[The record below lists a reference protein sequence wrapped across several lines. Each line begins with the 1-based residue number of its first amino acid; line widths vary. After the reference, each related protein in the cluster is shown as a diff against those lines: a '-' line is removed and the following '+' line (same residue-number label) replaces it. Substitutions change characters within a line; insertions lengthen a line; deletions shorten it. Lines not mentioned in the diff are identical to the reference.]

1 VPDRAESRPP
11 TVSDAP
17 GAAAPRPDR
26 GKPGRYKWVALSN
39 TTLGMF
45 MATVDASIVIISLPA
60 IFRGVGL
67 DPFAPGNI
75 SYLLW
80 IIMGY
85 LLVTAVLVV
94 TLGRLGDI
102 VGRVR
107 IYNLGFVV
115 FTLASLT
122 LSLDPLHGG
131 AGALWLILWRLVQ
144 AVGGA
149 MLMANSAAIITDAFP
164 AEQRGM
170 ALGVN
175 QISALAGQFIG
186 LVLGGVLSVWDWR
199 SVFWINVPFGVFG
212 TVWAYRSL
220 RELSDR
226 RPARIDWWGNLTF
239 AGGCALL
246 LAAITY
252 GIQPYH
258 GRSMGWTNPTVI
270 GGLVLGVAL
279 LVLFALVERRVPQPM
294 FRLSLF
300 RNRAF
305 AAGNA
310 AALLASVARGGMQF
324 MLIIW
329 LQGIWL
335 PLHGYDYADTPLW
348 AGIFMLP
355 LTAGFLLAGPLSGYL
370 SDRHGVFAFTTG
382 GLTLFAASFVG
393 LMVLPLNFPYWAFAS
408 LIMLNGFGSGMFS
421 APNTSAIMSSVP
433 PHHRGAAS
441 GMRSTFQNSGMSL
454 SIGVFFTL
462 LITGLAGRLPG
473 ALETGLRA
481 QGVAAAAAHH
491 AAQLPAV
498 STVFAAFLG
507 ENPLQTLLGP
517 TGVLRTLPPHAS
529 ATITGKTFFPNLI
542 SEPFHHG
549 LMIVFATAAGMAL
562 LAATASTLRGA
573 TPGRTPRNPAARPA
587 SAAPDAAGAPDVV
600 AHAAPRTEAGAR
612 AEPDGRGIHS

>member
-1 VPDRAESRPP
+1 
-11 TVSDAP
+11 VSD
-17 GAAAPRPDR
+17 D
-26 GKPGRYKWVALSN
+26 RYKWVALSN

-45 MATVDASIVIISLPA
+45 MAVVDASIVIISLPA
-60 IFRGVGL
+60 IFRGIDL
-67 DPFAPGNI
+67 NPFGAGNI

-102 VGRVR
+102 LGRVR

-115 FTLASLT
+115 FTLASVA
-122 LSLDPLHGG
+122 LSLDPAHGAG
-131 AGALWLILWRLVQ
+131 GALWLILWRLVQ

-175 QISALAGQFIG
+175 QIAALAGQFIG

-199 SVFWINVPFGVFG
+199 AVFWINVPFGVFG
-212 TVWAYRSL
+212 TIWAYRSL
-220 RELSDR
+220 REVGER
-226 RPARIDWWGNLTF
+226 RPAKIDWWGNLTF
-239 AGGCALL
+239 AGGCAAL

-252 GIQPYH
+252 GIQPYGGH
-258 GRSMGWTNPTVI
+258 SMGWTNPYVLAGLI
-270 GGLVLGVAL
+270 GGVLL
-279 LVLFALVERRVPQPM
+279 LVLFTLIEQRVPQPM
-294 FRLSLF
+294 FRLALF

-329 LQGIWL
+329 LQGVWL

-348 AGIFMLP
+348 AGIFLLP
-355 LTAGFLLAGPLSGYL
+355 LTAGFLLAGPLCGYL
-370 SDRHGVFAFTTG
+370 SDRYGVFYFTTG
-382 GLTLFAASFVG
+382 GLTLFALSFVG
-393 LMVLPLNFPYWAFAS
+393 LLLLPLIFPYWAFAL
-408 LIMLNGFGSGMFS
+408 LITLNGIGSGMFS

-433 PHHRGAAS
+433 ATDRGAAS

-454 SIGVFFTL
+454 SIGIFFSL
-462 LITGLAGRLPG
+462 LIAGLAGRLPA
-473 ALETGLRA
+473 ALSSGLTA
-481 QGVAAAAAHH
+481 QGVSAAAAHH

-507 ENPLQTLLGP
+507 ANPMQTLLAP
-517 TGVLRTLPPHAS
+517 TGVLNTLSPHAQ

-542 SEPFHHG
+542 SGPFHHG
-549 LMIVFATAAGMAL
+549 LTIVFATAAAMGL
-562 LAATASTLRGA
+562 LAALASLMRGGSAKAVPIDPHDQITDVPTAN
-573 TPGRTPRNPAARPA
+573 TP
-587 SAAPDAAGAPDVV
+587 
-600 AHAAPRTEAGAR
+600 AHLG
-612 AEPDGRGIHS
+612 

>member
-1 VPDRAESRPP
+1 MTSPD
-11 TVSDAP
+11 
-17 GAAAPRPDR
+17 
-26 GKPGRYKWVALSN
+26 RYKWVALSN

-45 MATVDASIVIISLPA
+45 MAVVDASIVIISLPA
-60 IFRGVGL
+60 IFRGIDL
-67 DPFAPGNI
+67 NPFGAGNI

-102 VGRVR
+102 LGRVR

-115 FTLASLT
+115 FTLASIA
-122 LSLDPLHGG
+122 LSLDPAHGAG
-131 AGALWLILWRLVQ
+131 GALWLIIWRLVQ

-175 QISALAGQFIG
+175 QIAALAGQFIG

-199 SVFWINVPFGVFG
+199 AVFWINVPFGIFG
-212 TVWAYRSL
+212 TIWAYRSL
-220 RELSDR
+220 REVGER
-226 RPARIDWWGNLTF
+226 RAAKIDWWGNLTF
-239 AGGCALL
+239 AGGLSIL

-252 GIQPYH
+252 GIQPYGGH
-258 GRSMGWTNPTVI
+258 SMGWTNPYVLTGLI
-270 GGLVLGVAL
+270 GGVAL
-279 LVLFALVERRVPQPM
+279 LVLFGFIEQRVEQPM
-294 FRLSLF
+294 FRLALF

-310 AALLASVARGGMQF
+310 AALLASIARGGMQF

-348 AGIFMLP
+348 AGIFLLP

-370 SDRHGVFAFTTG
+370 SDRYGVFYFTTG
-382 GLTLFAASFVG
+382 GLTLFAFSFIG
-393 LMVLPLNFPYWAFAS
+393 LLLLPLNFPYWAFAL
-408 LIMLNGFGSGMFS
+408 LIMLNGIGSGMFS

-433 PHHRGAAS
+433 PSDRGAAS
-441 GMRSTFQNSGMSL
+441 GMRSTFQNSGTSL
-454 SIGVFFTL
+454 SIGVFFSL
-462 LITGLAGRLPG
+462 LIAGLAGKLPG
-473 ALETGLRA
+473 ALQSGLTA
-481 QGVAAAAAHH
+481 QGVSASAAHH
-491 AAQLPAV
+491 ASQLPAV

-507 ENPLQTLLGP
+507 ANPMQTLLGP
-517 TGVLRTLPPHAS
+517 TGVLNTLSAQAK

-542 SEPFHHG
+542 SGPFHHG
-549 LMIVFATAAGMAL
+549 LAIVFGAAAGMAL
-562 LAATASTLRGA
+562 LATAASMLRGA
-573 TPGRTPRNPAARPA
+573 TPAKSAPPADPEPSPRDQAADAPEPHSPAR
-587 SAAPDAAGAPDVV
+587 
-600 AHAAPRTEAGAR
+600 
-612 AEPDGRGIHS
+612 RG

>member
-1 VPDRAESRPP
+1 
-11 TVSDAP
+11 VSD
-17 GAAAPRPDR
+17 D
-26 GKPGRYKWVALSN
+26 RYKWVALSN

-45 MATVDASIVIISLPA
+45 MAVVDASIVIISLPA
-60 IFRGVGL
+60 IFRGIDL
-67 DPFAPGNI
+67 NPFAAGNI

-102 VGRVR
+102 LGRVR

-115 FTLASLT
+115 FTLASVA
-122 LSLDPLHGG
+122 LSLDPAHGAGG
-131 AGALWLILWRLVQ
+131 AMWLILWRLVQ

-175 QISALAGQFIG
+175 QIAALAGQFIG

-199 SVFWINVPFGVFG
+199 AVFWINVPFGVFG
-212 TVWAYRSL
+212 TIWAYRSL
-220 RELSDR
+220 REVGER
-226 RPARIDWWGNLTF
+226 RPAKIDWWGNLTF
-239 AGGCALL
+239 AGGCAAL

-252 GIQPYH
+252 GIQPYGGH
-258 GRSMGWTNPTVI
+258 SMGWTNPYVLAGLI
-270 GGLVLGVAL
+270 GGVLL
-279 LVLFALVERRVPQPM
+279 LVLFTLIEQRVPQPM
-294 FRLSLF
+294 FRLALF

-348 AGIFMLP
+348 AGIFLLP
-355 LTAGFLLAGPLSGYL
+355 LTAGFLLAGPLCGYL
-370 SDRHGVFAFTTG
+370 SDRYGVFYFTTG
-382 GLTLFAASFVG
+382 GLTLFALSFVG
-393 LMVLPLNFPYWAFAS
+393 LLLLPLNFPYWSFAL
-408 LIMLNGFGSGMFS
+408 LITLNGIGSGMFS

-433 PHHRGAAS
+433 AADRGAAS

-454 SIGVFFTL
+454 SIGIFFSL
-462 LITGLAGRLPG
+462 LIAGLAGRLPA
-473 ALETGLRA
+473 ALSSGLTA
-481 QGVAAAAAHH
+481 QGVSAAAAHH
-491 AAQLPAV
+491 ASQLSAV

-507 ENPLQTLLGP
+507 ANPMQTLLAP
-517 TGVLRTLPPHAS
+517 TGVLNTLSPQAR
-529 ATITGKTFFPNLI
+529 ATVTGNTFFPNLI
-542 SEPFHHG
+542 SGPFHHG
-549 LMIVFATAAGMAL
+549 LTIVFATAAAMGL
-562 LAATASTLRGA
+562 LAALASLLRGTTPVKDSPSSA
-573 TPGRTPRNPAARPA
+573 TPRRVPA
-587 SAAPDAAGAPDVV
+587 SK
-600 AHAAPRTEAGAR
+600 R
-612 AEPDGRGIHS
+612 

>member
-1 VPDRAESRPP
+1 
-11 TVSDAP
+11 VSD
-17 GAAAPRPDR
+17 D
-26 GKPGRYKWVALSN
+26 RYKWVALSN

-45 MATVDASIVIISLPA
+45 MAVVDASIVIISLPA
-60 IFRGVGL
+60 IFRGIDL
-67 DPFAPGNI
+67 DPFGAGNI

-102 VGRVR
+102 LGRVR

-115 FTLASLT
+115 FTLASIA
-122 LSLDPLHGG
+122 LSLDPAHGAGG
-131 AGALWLILWRLVQ
+131 AMWLIIWRLVQ

-175 QISALAGQFIG
+175 QIAALAGQFIG

-199 SVFWINVPFGVFG
+199 AVFWINVPFGVFG
-212 TVWAYRSL
+212 TIWAYRSL
-220 RELSDR
+220 REVGER

-239 AGGCALL
+239 AGGCASL

-252 GIQPYH
+252 GIQPYGGH
-258 GRSMGWTNPTVI
+258 SMGWTNPYVLGGLI
-270 GGLVLGVAL
+270 GGVVL
-279 LVLFALVERRVPQPM
+279 LVLFGYIEQHVPQPM
-294 FRLSLF
+294 FRLALF

-310 AALLASVARGGMQF
+310 ASLLASIARGGMQF

-335 PLHGYDYADTPLW
+335 PLHGYNYADTPLW
-348 AGIFMLP
+348 AGIFLLP

-370 SDRHGVFAFTTG
+370 SDRYGVFYFTTG
-382 GLTLFAASFVG
+382 GLTLFALSFIG
-393 LMVLPLNFPYWAFAS
+393 LLLLPLNFPYWAFAL
-408 LIMLNGFGSGMFS
+408 LILLNGFGSGMFS

-433 PHHRGAAS
+433 AADRGAAS
-441 GMRSTFQNSGMSL
+441 GMRSTFQNSGTSL
-454 SIGVFFTL
+454 SIGVFFSL
-462 LITGLAGRLPG
+462 LIAGLAGQLPG
-473 ALETGLRA
+473 ALSSGLTA
-481 QGVAAAAAHH
+481 QGVPTAVAQH

-507 ENPLQTLLGP
+507 ANPMQTLLGP
-517 TGVLRTLPPHAS
+517 TGVLNTLSPQAK
-529 ATITGKTFFPNLI
+529 ATITGNTFFPNLI
-542 SEPFHHG
+542 SGPFHHG
-549 LMIVFATAAGMAL
+549 LTIVFAVAAAMAL
-562 LAATASTLRGA
+562 LAATASMLRGA
-573 TPGRTPRNPAARPA
+573 SPVQDSQSGNLRPVPA
-587 SAAPDAAGAPDVV
+587 SK
-600 AHAAPRTEAGAR
+600 R
-612 AEPDGRGIHS
+612 

>member
-1 VPDRAESRPP
+1 VPDDRASNLPR
-11 TVSDAP
+11 SGDAS
-17 GAAAPRPDR
+17 GAALPD
-26 GKPGRYKWVALSN
+26 RYKWVALSN

-60 IFRGVGL
+60 IFRGIDL
-67 DPFAPGNI
+67 NPFAAGNI

-115 FTLASLT
+115 FTLASIA
-122 LSLDPLHGG
+122 LSLDPAHGG
-131 AGALWLILWRLVQ
+131 AGALWLIIWRLVQ

-164 AEQRGM
+164 AEQRGT

-175 QISALAGQFIG
+175 QIAALAGQFIG

-199 SVFWINVPFGVFG
+199 AVFWINVPFGIFG
-212 TVWAYRSL
+212 TIWAYRSL
-220 RELSDR
+220 HELGER
-226 RPARIDWWGNLTF
+226 RPARVDWWGNLTF
-239 AGGCALL
+239 AGGCSLL

-258 GRSMGWTNPTVI
+258 GHSMGWTNPYVF
-270 GGLVLGVAL
+270 GGLILAVVL
-279 LVLFALVERRVPQPM
+279 LVLFVFIEQHVAQPM
-294 FRLSLF
+294 FRLALF

-310 AALLASVARGGMQF
+310 AALLASIARGGMQF

-335 PLHGYDYADTPLW
+335 PLHGYDYSDTPLW
-348 AGIFMLP
+348 AGIFLLP
-355 LTAGFLLAGPLSGYL
+355 LTAGFLIAGPLCGYL
-370 SDRHGVFAFTTG
+370 SDRYGVFYFTTG
-382 GLTLFAASFVG
+382 GLTVFALSFVG
-393 LMVLPLNFPYWAFAS
+393 LLLLPLNFSYWAFAL
-408 LIMLNGFGSGMFS
+408 LIMLNGVGSGMFS

-433 PHHRGAAS
+433 ARDRGAAS
-441 GMRSTFQNSGMSL
+441 GMRSTFQNSGTSL
-454 SIGVFFTL
+454 SIGIFFTL
-462 LITGLAGRLPG
+462 LISGLAGRLPG
-473 ALETGLRA
+473 ALYAGLTA
-481 QGVAAAAAHH
+481 QGVPAAAAHH

-507 ENPLQTLLGP
+507 ANPLQTLLGP
-517 TGVLRTLPPHAS
+517 TGVLKSLSPQGV
-529 ATITGKTFFPNLI
+529 ATITGKTYFPNLI
-542 SEPFHHG
+542 SSPFHHG
-549 LMIVFATAAGMAL
+549 LTIVFAAAAGMAL
-562 LAATASTLRGA
+562 LAALASMLRGA
-573 TPGRTPRNPAARPA
+573 TPGKAEKT
-587 SAAPDAAGAPDVV
+587 
-600 AHAAPRTEAGAR
+600 
-612 AEPDGRGIHS
+612 AEPDLEAARR